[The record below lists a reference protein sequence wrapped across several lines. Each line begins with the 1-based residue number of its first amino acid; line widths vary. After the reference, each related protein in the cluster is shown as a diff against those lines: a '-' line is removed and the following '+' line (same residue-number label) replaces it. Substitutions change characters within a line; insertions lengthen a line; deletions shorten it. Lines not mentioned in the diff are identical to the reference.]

1 MKYYFIF
8 LFFTS
13 FLYSH
18 VIKFSPL
25 PMDKS
30 AKTFLQYKELLEY
43 LEKETGYTYEFVYSF
58 SYKELIDNFKK
69 GKIDIVELGPLPF
82 VKLKKDFEDAEPILT
97 FKAKDGNAFYTCD
110 LITTNKNIL
119 EFSDIKKQAK
129 DIILTR
135 KLSTCGYLMTEF
147 IFNTYE
153 ESLKNIEYTYVGT
166 HSKVLLELLLTPNS
180 VGTVKSTIL
189 NKYQH
194 FNFTKIAQ
202 SPPIPGF
209 AFIAN
214 EKTVSNKKIQK
225 IQNALLKLDPLHN
238 KQDKE
243 LVINWSTNTK
253 YGAVKTKADTYKFV
267 IDAANSIQIDNE
279 IK

>member
-1 MKYYFIF
+1 
-8 LFFTS
+8 
-13 FLYSH
+13 
-18 VIKFSPL
+18 
-25 PMDKS
+25 MDKS

-43 LEKETGYTYEFVYSF
+43 LEQETGDTYEFVYSF

-82 VKLKKDFEDAEPILT
+82 VKLKKDFDDAEPILT
-97 FKAKDGNAFYTCD
+97 FKSKDGNAFYTCD
-110 LITTNKNIL
+110 LVTVNKNISK
-119 EFSDIKKQAK
+119 FSDIEKKAK

-153 ESLKNIEYTYVGT
+153 KSLKDVEYTYVGT
-166 HSKVLLELLLTPNS
+166 HSKVLLELLLTPDS
-180 VGTVKSTIL
+180 VGTVKSTVL

-194 FNFTKIAQ
+194 FNFTKIAH

-214 EKTVSNKKIQK
+214 KQTVSNKIIQK
-225 IQNALLKLDPLHN
+225 IQNALLKVDPLHN
-238 KQDKE
+238 KKDKE
-243 LVINWSTNTK
+243 LVLNWSTNTK

-267 IDAANSIQIDNE
+267 IDATNSIQIKDMN
-279 IK
+279 K